1 LNTVFVAGGF
11 RRLGILLAALVAAG
25 VAALVA
31 ISLVIPAEDVR
42 NAIKAEIRAVTGFEP
57 MIRGDASVSLFPWG
71 TVSFADVS
79 LGDDGSGGRVLAAE
93 RVTAR
98 LRLLPLLFGR
108 IEAADLWLLRPKIS
122 VRFAPEAGSNWSGV
136 AEALTRALKPTAS
149 PADALMSFSEIRIA
163 DGTIEIRDDARGLLE
178 RLSKVEMSLAWP
190 AIAKS
195 FVATGRFVWRDEPID
210 LSLSL
215 NDLSAALDGER
226 AGLKVRLSG
235 QPFRVGFDGHIGR
248 RPTLKME
255 GTLAADTQSLRNA
268 LVWGGQK
275 PLPGGGFGRFALKA
289 HTTLVADTV
298 ALSGVNIELD
308 GNTADGVLAFATDGR
323 PMVQGTLAADEL
335 DLTPYISTAHGL
347 RASGHDWSR
356 VPIVL
361 DGLMDLDVDLRLSA
375 ARISL
380 GNAKLGRT
388 AIGANLRDGRLTLA
402 IGESQA
408 FAGVLKGSLTLAR
421 AQFGAEIKSQLQFA
435 NVDLES
441 CLRDLFG
448 IRRVDGKGTLVFAV
462 EAAGESVL
470 ALTQT
475 LSGTASLV
483 AENGSLS
490 GLNVEQ
496 LLKRLERR
504 PLSGGGE
511 FRSGRTPFDKLTVS
525 LRLAEGTAH
534 IEDVRLESAAVRLAL
549 AGSASIPARD
559 LDLKGT
565 ASLVAAVADS
575 PPTFELPFVIQG
587 PWEDPLLL
595 PDAEILIRRSGAAA
609 PLLDAVRDPKTR
621 DAVRSVI
628 ERVTRPKPAAV
639 QPAAAQPA
647 AASPPGPDA
656 PAQPAAAAAPAL
668 GQDAASAPADV
679 ARPDDAAS
687 H

>member
-1 LNTVFVAGGF
+1 
-11 RRLGILLAALVAAG
+11 
-25 VAALVA
+25 
-31 ISLVIPAEDVR
+31 
-42 NAIKAEIRAVTGFEP
+42 
-57 MIRGDASVSLFPWG
+57 M
-71 TVSFADVS
+71 
-79 LGDDGSGGRVLAAE
+79 
-93 RVTAR
+93 
-98 LRLLPLLFGR
+98 
-108 IEAADLWLLRPKIS
+108 
-122 VRFAPEAGSNWSGV
+122 
-136 AEALTRALKPTAS
+136 
-149 PADALMSFSEIRIA
+149 
-163 DGTIEIRDDARGLLE
+163 
-178 RLSKVEMSLAWP
+178 
-190 AIAKS
+190 
-195 FVATGRFVWRDEPID
+195 
-210 LSLSL
+210 
-215 NDLSAALDGER
+215 
-226 AGLKVRLSG
+226 
-235 QPFRVGFDGHIGR
+235 
-248 RPTLKME
+248 
-255 GTLAADTQSLRNA
+255 
-268 LVWGGQK
+268 
-275 PLPGGGFGRFALKA
+275 
-289 HTTLVADTV
+289 
-298 ALSGVNIELD
+298 
-308 GNTADGVLAFATDGR
+308 
-323 PMVQGTLAADEL
+323 
-335 DLTPYISTAHGL
+335 
-347 RASGHDWSR
+347 
-356 VPIVL
+356 PIVL

-375 ARISL
+375 ARINL

-402 IGESQA
+402 IGEAQA
-408 FAGVLKGSLTLAR
+408 FGGVLKGSLTLAT
-421 AQFGAEIKSQLQFA
+421 AQSGAEIKSQLQFA

-483 AENGSLS
+483 AENGSLT

-525 LRLAEGTAH
+525 LRLADGTANV
-534 IEDVRLESAAVRLAL
+534 EDVRLESAAVRLAL

-628 ERVTRPKPAAV
+628 ERVTRPGPKPAAV
-639 QPAAAQPA
+639 HPAAAQPA

-668 GQDAASAPADV
+668 GQDAASAPAEG

>member
-1 LNTVFVAGGF
+1 
-11 RRLGILLAALVAAG
+11 
-25 VAALVA
+25 
-31 ISLVIPAEDVR
+31 
-42 NAIKAEIRAVTGFEP
+42 
-57 MIRGDASVSLFPWG
+57 
-71 TVSFADVS
+71 
-79 LGDDGSGGRVLAAE
+79 
-93 RVTAR
+93 
-98 LRLLPLLFGR
+98 
-108 IEAADLWLLRPKIS
+108 
-122 VRFAPEAGSNWSGV
+122 
-136 AEALTRALKPTAS
+136 
-149 PADALMSFSEIRIA
+149 
-163 DGTIEIRDDARGLLE
+163 
-178 RLSKVEMSLAWP
+178 
-190 AIAKS
+190 
-195 FVATGRFVWRDEPID
+195 
-210 LSLSL
+210 
-215 NDLSAALDGER
+215 
-226 AGLKVRLSG
+226 
-235 QPFRVGFDGHIGR
+235 
-248 RPTLKME
+248 
-255 GTLAADTQSLRNA
+255 
-268 LVWGGQK
+268 
-275 PLPGGGFGRFALKA
+275 
-289 HTTLVADTV
+289 
-298 ALSGVNIELD
+298 
-308 GNTADGVLAFATDGR
+308 
-323 PMVQGTLAADEL
+323 
-335 DLTPYISTAHGL
+335 
-347 RASGHDWSR
+347 

-375 ARISL
+375 ARINL

-388 AIGANLRDGRLTLA
+388 AISANLRDGRLTLA
-402 IGESQA
+402 IGEAQA
-408 FAGVLKGSLTLAR
+408 FGGVLKGSLTLAT
-421 AQFGAEIKSQLQFA
+421 AQSGAEIKSQLQFA

-483 AENGSLS
+483 AENGSLT

-525 LRLAEGTAH
+525 LRLAEGTANV
-534 IEDVRLESAAVRLAL
+534 EDVRLESAAVRLAL

-628 ERVTRPKPAAV
+628 ERVTRPGPKPAAV
-639 QPAAAQPA
+639 HPAAAQPA

-656 PAQPAAAAAPAL
+656 PAQPAAVAAPAL
-668 GQDAASAPADV
+668 GQDAASAPAEG

>member
-1 LNTVFVAGGF
+1 
-11 RRLGILLAALVAAG
+11 
-25 VAALVA
+25 
-31 ISLVIPAEDVR
+31 
-42 NAIKAEIRAVTGFEP
+42 
-57 MIRGDASVSLFPWG
+57 M
-71 TVSFADVS
+71 
-79 LGDDGSGGRVLAAE
+79 
-93 RVTAR
+93 
-98 LRLLPLLFGR
+98 
-108 IEAADLWLLRPKIS
+108 
-122 VRFAPEAGSNWSGV
+122 
-136 AEALTRALKPTAS
+136 
-149 PADALMSFSEIRIA
+149 
-163 DGTIEIRDDARGLLE
+163 
-178 RLSKVEMSLAWP
+178 
-190 AIAKS
+190 
-195 FVATGRFVWRDEPID
+195 
-210 LSLSL
+210 
-215 NDLSAALDGER
+215 
-226 AGLKVRLSG
+226 
-235 QPFRVGFDGHIGR
+235 
-248 RPTLKME
+248 
-255 GTLAADTQSLRNA
+255 
-268 LVWGGQK
+268 
-275 PLPGGGFGRFALKA
+275 
-289 HTTLVADTV
+289 
-298 ALSGVNIELD
+298 
-308 GNTADGVLAFATDGR
+308 
-323 PMVQGTLAADEL
+323 
-335 DLTPYISTAHGL
+335 
-347 RASGHDWSR
+347 
-356 VPIVL
+356 PIVL

-375 ARISL
+375 ARINL

-402 IGESQA
+402 
-408 FAGVLKGSLTLAR
+408 T
-421 AQFGAEIKSQLQFA
+421 AQSGAEIKSQLQFA

-483 AENGSLS
+483 AENGSLTS
-490 GLNVEQ
+490 LNVEQ

-525 LRLAEGTAH
+525 LRLAEGTANV
-534 IEDVRLESAAVRLAL
+534 EDVRLESAAVRLAL

-628 ERVTRPKPAAV
+628 ERVTRPGPKPAAV
-639 QPAAAQPA
+639 HPAAAQPA

-668 GQDAASAPADV
+668 GQDAASAPAEG

>member
-1 LNTVFVAGGF
+1 
-11 RRLGILLAALVAAG
+11 
-25 VAALVA
+25 
-31 ISLVIPAEDVR
+31 
-42 NAIKAEIRAVTGFEP
+42 
-57 MIRGDASVSLFPWG
+57 
-71 TVSFADVS
+71 
-79 LGDDGSGGRVLAAE
+79 
-93 RVTAR
+93 
-98 LRLLPLLFGR
+98 
-108 IEAADLWLLRPKIS
+108 
-122 VRFAPEAGSNWSGV
+122 
-136 AEALTRALKPTAS
+136 
-149 PADALMSFSEIRIA
+149 
-163 DGTIEIRDDARGLLE
+163 LE

-195 FVATGRFVWRDEPID
+195 FVATGRFAWRDEPID

-235 QPFRVGFDGHIGR
+235 QPFRIGFDGHISR

-255 GTLAADTQSLRNA
+255 GTLAADTQSMRNA
-268 LVWGGQK
+268 LVWAGQK

-289 HTTLVADTV
+289 HTTLVAGTV

-308 GNTADGVLAFATDGR
+308 GNSADGVLAFATDGR

-347 RASGHDWSR
+347 RASGRDWSR

-361 DGLMDLDVDLRLSA
+361 DGLMALDVDLRLSA

-388 AIGANLRDGRLTLA
+388 AIGANLHDGRLTLA

-408 FAGVLKGSLTLAR
+408 FGGVLNGSLTLAR
-421 AQFGAEIKSQLQFA
+421 APFGAEIKSQLHFA

-448 IRRVDGKGTLVFAV
+448 IRRIDGKGTLVFAV

-475 LSGTASLV
+475 LGGTASLV

-511 FRSGRTPFDKLTVS
+511 FRSGRTPFDNLTVN
-525 LRLAEGTAH
+525 LRLAEGTANV
-534 IEDVRLESAAVRLAL
+534 EDVRLESAAVRLAL

-587 PWEDPLLL
+587 PWDDPLLL

-628 ERVTRPKPAAV
+628 ERMTRPAPLSAPKAPAV
-639 QPAAAQPA
+639 QPAAA
-647 AASPPGPDA
+647 ASATGQDA
-656 PAQPAAAAAPAL
+656 PAQPTAAAAPPPAA
-668 GQDAASAPADV
+668 QDAASAPQEGADSG
-679 ARPDDAAS
+679 DAAS